1 MSVPVQ
7 SRPEDAL
14 STMRGIARAALRRWR
29 LEGAGLD
36 LLKHREN
43 AVFRVAVGEERYAL
57 RVHRPG
63 YHSDAALASE
73 LQWMEALRAA
83 GVDVPRIVPT
93 TSGEPFALESAPGL
107 PSPVQV
113 DLFEWIEGRPLG
125 SVEGGVAAEGGVRPL
140 YRALGALAAALHDQ
154 AEAWHPPP
162 SFVRHAWDE
171 NGLAGER
178 PLWGSFLDLP
188 ELTLAER
195 RLLAAA
201 RTRVHGELG
210 TLPKA
215 GGGYGLIHADFT
227 PENVLVEGGRLR
239 LIDFDDA
246 GWGWHLF
253 ELVTP
258 LFFLME
264 DPCFDEARDALV
276 DGYRARRRLDDEQL
290 ARLPL
295 FFLARAFTYLG
306 WVHTRRETAT
316 ARELTPMLVAA
327 ACRLAAEYLRGR

>member
-1 MSVPVQ
+1 MPVQ
-7 SRPEDAL
+7 NRPEDAL
-14 STMRGIARAALRRWR
+14 FAMRGIARTALRHWK
-29 LEGAGLD
+29 LQGAELD

-43 AVFRVAVGEERYAL
+43 AVFRVDAGGERYAL

-63 YHSDAALASE
+63 YHSDAALRSE
-73 LQWMEALRAA
+73 LQWMEALREA

-93 TSGEPFALESAPGL
+93 TSAEPFALENAPGL

-125 SVEGGVAAEGGVRPL
+125 SVERGVATDGQGVRHL
-140 YRALGALAAALHDQ
+140 YRSLGVLAAALHDHS
-154 AEAWHPPP
+154 EAWNPPR

-171 NGLAGER
+171 SGLAGER
-178 PLWGSFLDLP
+178 PLWGPFLDLP
-188 ELTLAER
+188 Q
-195 RLLAAA
+195 LAADERELLTVA
-201 RTRVHGELG
+201 RARVYDELG
-210 TLPKA
+210 TLSKA
-215 GGGYGLIHADFT
+215 RSGYGLIHADFT
-227 PENVLVEGGRLR
+227 PENVLVDGGRPR

-264 DPCFDEARDALV
+264 DPCFHEARDALV
-276 DGYRARRRLDDEQL
+276 DGYRERRRLDEEQL

-306 WVHTRRETAT
+306 WVHTRSETAT
-316 ARELTPMLVAA
+316 ARELTPMLVAT
-327 ACRLAAEYLRGR
+327 ACRLAAEYLRGG